1 MLYQNITLVAN
12 AGGVAGIRIRQP
24 IQAGYYG
31 WAGAGPFHHAQRR
44 TYRFPNSIGGY
55 AYSVNNY
62 SLAAA
67 KVILSHMVG
76 TRWWTLE
83 WEACG

>member
-1 MLYQNITLVAN
+1 MLSIWWPENSTRVRSEHGNQAIE
-12 AGGVAGIRIRQP
+12 
-24 IQAGYYG
+24 AGYYG
-31 WAGAGPFHHAQRR
+31 WAGAGRFHHAQRR
-44 TYRFPNSIGGY
+44 MYRFPNSIGGY

-67 KVILSHMVG
+67 KVILPHVVG